1 MPQGDHDPVLS
12 EPPSEWTVWQL
23 IDSAFPTGGFAH
35 SGGLEAA
42 WKHGEVRNRSEFEGF
57 LETSLNQW
65 AHATFPFASTAHKE
79 PSRLYELDTHC
90 DAFNTNHVANRASR
104 LQGRAWIA
112 AIDKVFELD
121 IFAIVHP
128 AGGTLDPGME
138 SISKPTARNRNGS
151 ANGKAVPPAWTLK
164 DLRGSSANSFCGHF
178 SPIFGATVA
187 GLGTEKR
194 AALRMLL
201 FMNLRSLIAA
211 AVRLGISGPMEGQ
224 ILQNTMGK
232 RAEEILRRCENLS
245 LDELAETAP
254 LANLWQANQ
263 DRLYSRLFRS

>member
-1 MPQGDHDPVLS
+1 MPQGDHDPVFR

-57 LETSLNQW
+57 LESSLNQW
-65 AHATFPFASTAHKE
+65 AYASFPFVSTAHQE
-79 PSRLYELDTHC
+79 PSRLHELDAQC

-112 AIDKVFELD
+112 AIDK
-121 IFAIVHP
+121 IFKPDPSGIIP
-128 AGGTLDPGME
+128 SGDGTLDPRIG
-138 SISKPTARNRNGS
+138 SIPETTARNPNGS
-151 ANGKAVPPAWTLK
+151 ACGKARPPAWTLK
-164 DLRGSSANSFCGHF
+164 DLRDGSGTSYCGHF
-178 SPIFGATVA
+178 SPVFGATVA
-187 GLGTEKR
+187 GLGIEKR
-194 AALRMLL
+194 AALRMLQ

-224 ILQNTMGK
+224 ILQNIMGK
-232 RAEEILRRCENLS
+232 RAEEILHRCEDLS
-245 LDELAETAP
+245 LKDLAETAP